1 MTTPEINQ
9 RIAIL
14 RAKAAAGT
22 LTESDMVEAIQ
33 FLCAGRVGAQI
44 ASDTS
49 RRKKATVDIPDAD
62 DLLREMG
69 AL

>member
-1 MTTPEINQ
+1 MSTTEINQ

-22 LTESDMVEAIQ
+22 LTEADMVEAIQ
-33 FLCAGRVGAQI
+33 FLRAGRVGAQI

>member
-22 LTESDMVEAIQ
+22 LTEADMVEAIQ
-33 FLCAGRVGAQI
+33 FLRAGRVGAQI

-49 RRKKATVDIPDAD
+49 RRKKATMDIPDAD

>member
-1 MTTPEINQ
+1 VTTPEVNQ

-33 FLCAGRVGAQI
+33 FLRAGRVGAQI

>member
-1 MTTPEINQ
+1 MTTPEVNQ

-33 FLCAGRVGAQI
+33 FLRAGRVGAQI

>member
-1 MTTPEINQ
+1 MTTSEINQ

-33 FLCAGRVGAQI
+33 FLRAGRVGAQI

>member
-33 FLCAGRVGAQI
+33 FLRAGRVGAQI